1 MDLMF
6 LRREKPRQLTFA
18 ERLERLKQTG
28 CLHQQPRPGI
38 HVFLRDGCAVVVEE
52 PSQGKPRILRA
63 GRVIGREIGEL
74 VDLGY
79 QKNWRTPSGASEPA
93 LAAELKSL
101 HALVEDVRE
110 QLGLPSFYNESLGTV
125 NDAHHYDR
133 VAGRDGVL
141 PSRSEA
147 H

>member
-1 MDLMF
+1 MKLMF
-6 LRREKPRQLTFA
+6 LRRVKPRELSFA
-18 ERLERLKQTG
+18 ERLKRLEQTG

-52 PSQGKPRILRA
+52 NPS
-63 GRVIGREIGEL
+63 GRPCIRRSGRLIGREVGEL
-74 VDLGY
+74 VDLGF
-79 QKNWRTPSGASEPA
+79 QKNWRTPSGVTEPA
-93 LAAELKSL
+93 LANELKAL

-110 QLGLPSFYNESLGTV
+110 HLGLPSFYNESLGTV

-133 VAGRDGVL
+133 VAGRDGA
-141 PSRSEA
+141 SASGGA